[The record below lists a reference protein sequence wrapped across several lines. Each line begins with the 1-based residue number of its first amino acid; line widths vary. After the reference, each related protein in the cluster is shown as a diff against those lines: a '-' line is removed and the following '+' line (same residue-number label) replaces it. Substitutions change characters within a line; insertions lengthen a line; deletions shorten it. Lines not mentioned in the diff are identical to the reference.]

1 MSEGKSEG
9 AVLRG
14 RRASFGF
21 IFALAVMNSV
31 SFGLMIPILPKLI
44 EQFAGGDTAAA
55 SEFNA
60 LFATAWGLM
69 QFFCGPVLG
78 MMADRWGRRPVLLLS
93 LFGLGIDFLFMAL
106 APDLWWLFLG
116 RILNGATA
124 ASFSTANAYLADVT
138 PPEQR
143 AKTFGLM
150 SSAFSF
156 GFVIGPAL
164 GGLIGGMWG
173 LRAPFVAAAVLT
185 LINCLYGLFVLPES
199 LPPEKRAKT
208 FDWRKANP
216 LGALALLRSRPG
228 LLGLTSVGFLYQLS
242 HLVLPSI
249 FVLYTTYRY
258 GWSTEFL
265 GFTFFLTG
273 VLGVIVQ
280 WTVVGPFVARFG
292 ERNAVLFGAACG
304 VVGFAWYAWAPN
316 GWLYLAAAPVFALW
330 GLIMPGLQSLMTRRV
345 QPHEQGQLQGAN
357 QSLAGI
363 SAIIGPPLYGV
374 IFAWSLRHE
383 STLHMPGLAIY
394 VAAALMVGALL
405 LAGAYARPAPAAAPA
420 E

>member
-1 MSEGKSEG
+1 MSEGSSEG
-9 AVLRG
+9 AGVRG

-106 APDLWWLFLG
+106 APNLWWLFLG

-124 ASFSTANAYLADVT
+124 ASFSTANAYLADIT
-138 PPEQR
+138 PPDQR
-143 AKTFGLM
+143 ARTFGLM

-156 GFVIGPAL
+156 GFVIGPAV
-164 GGLIGGMWG
+164 GGLIGGIWG

-185 LINCLYGLFVLPES
+185 LVNCLYGLLVLPES
-199 LPPEKRAKT
+199 LPPEKRAKA

-216 LGALALLRSRPG
+216 LGALKLLRSRPG
-228 LLGLTSVGFLYQLS
+228 LLGLTSVGFLYQVS
-242 HLVLPSI
+242 HIVLPTC

-265 GFTFFLTG
+265 GLTFFITG

-280 WTVVGPFVARFG
+280 WLVVGPFVARFG

-304 VVGFAWYAWAPN
+304 AFGFAWYAWAPT

-330 GLIMPGLQSLMTRRV
+330 GLVMPGLQSLMTRRV

-363 SAIIGPPLYGV
+363 AAIIGPPLYGV
-374 IFAWSLRHE
+374 VFAWSLRHE
-383 STLHMPGLAIY
+383 STLQTPGLAIY
-394 VAAALMVGALL
+394 LAAALMVGAIL
-405 LAGAYARPAPAAAPA
+405 LAMAYARPQAAPA
-420 E
+420 PAE